1 MEGGAMPALRRIQSS
16 FRELSILALVFFIY
30 AFVCIVQPRFFS
42 AAAVINIFLF
52 FPYLLLVALGE
63 MIEIISRNVD
73 LSLGAILGF
82 AAYLV
87 GLLFGANPEFPIVL
101 GILIA
106 VGTGAFLGLVNGTI
120 VTVFK
125 IPSVI
130 VTLGTMNLY
139 RGIIFYA
146 NGGRLIEN
154 YKIPRALIRLS
165 QINASAIGIPYSIL
179 IALVAALLFAFFLRK
194 ARIGRAIYAAG
205 SNPRAAE
212 TRGISLKKI
221 NILVFVIAGALSGFA
236 GIIFMSRIGF
246 VDPGSA
252 GRGLEFTAIAAVVIG
267 GCSMGGG
274 VGTTLGTVIGCLLL
288 GVINNAISIT
298 GISGYWQEAIYGF
311 IIIVAVIADNYI
323 KRGLGGSEPGLK
335 RKGNNPGMTGAA
347 GEALPGGGNNRA

>member
-1 MEGGAMPALRRIQSS
+1 MPVLRHIRSN
-16 FRELSILALVFFIY
+16 FRELSILVLVFFIY
-30 AFVCIVQPRFFS
+30 AVVCVIQPRFFS
-42 AAAVINIFLF
+42 VQAIISILLF

-73 LSLGAILGF
+73 LSLGSILCF
-82 AAYLV
+82 AGYLV
-87 GLLFGANPEFPIVL
+87 GLIFSANPEFPIIL
-101 GILIA
+101 SILIA
-106 VGTGAFLGLVNGTI
+106 VGIGAFLGLFNGVI
-120 VTVFK
+120 VTAFK

-130 VTLGTMNLY
+130 VTLGTMYLY
-139 RGIIFYA
+139 RGIIFYT

-165 QINASAIGIPYSIL
+165 QVNASIIGIPYSIL
-179 IALVAALLFAFFLRK
+179 IALAVALLVAFFLR
-194 ARIGRAIYAAG
+194 RLRLGRTIYAAG

-212 TRGISLKKI
+212 TRGISLNKI

-236 GIIFMSRIGF
+236 SMIFMSRIGF
-246 VDPGSA
+246 MDPGSA

-274 VGTTLGTVIGCLLL
+274 VGTTLGTVIGCLML

-311 IIIVAVIADNYI
+311 IIILSVIADNYI
-323 KRGLGGSEPGLK
+323 KRGLGGSKIL
-335 RKGNNPGMTGAA
+335 RKGNGPVVT
-347 GEALPGGGNNRA
+347 GGGESHV

>member
-1 MEGGAMPALRRIQSS
+1 MPVLQHIRSS
-16 FRELSILALVFFIY
+16 FRELSILILVFLIY
-30 AFVCIVQPRFFS
+30 AVVCIIQPRFLS
-42 AAAVINIFLF
+42 LQAIINILLF

-73 LSLGAILGF
+73 LSLGSILCF
-82 AAYLV
+82 AGYTV
-87 GLLFGANPEFPIVL
+87 GMIFGANPEFPILL

-106 VGTGAFLGLVNGTI
+106 IGIGASLGLLNGI
-120 VTVFK
+120 VVTAFK

-130 VTLGTMNLY
+130 VTLGTMYLY
-139 RGIIFYA
+139 RGVIFYA

-165 QINASAIGIPYSIL
+165 QVNASVIGVPYSII
-179 IALVAALLFAFFLRK
+179 IALAAALLVAFFLR
-194 ARIGRAIYAAG
+194 RLRLGRDIYAAG
-205 SNPRAAE
+205 SNPKAAE
-212 TRGISLKKI
+212 TRGISLNKI

-236 GIIFMSRIGF
+236 SMIFMSRIGF
-246 VDPGSA
+246 MDPGSA

-274 VGTTLGTVIGCLLL
+274 VGTTLGTVIGCLML

-311 IIIVAVIADNYI
+311 IIILSVIADNYI
-323 KRGLGGSEPGLK
+323 KRGLGGSK
-335 RKGNNPGMTGAA
+335 MTRKENSPVTA
-347 GEALPGGGNNRA
+347 GGGKSRA

>member
-1 MEGGAMPALRRIQSS
+1 
-16 FRELSILALVFFIY
+16 
-30 AFVCIVQPRFFS
+30 
-42 AAAVINIFLF
+42 LF
-52 FPYLLLVALGE
+52 FPYLLMVALGE

-73 LSLGAILGF
+73 LSLGAILCF
-82 AAYLV
+82 AGYVV
-87 GLLFGANPEFPIVL
+87 GLIFSANPEFPILL
-101 GILIA
+101 GIIIA
-106 VGTGAFLGLVNGTI
+106 VGIGAFLGLLNGTV

-130 VTLGTMNLY
+130 VTLGTMYLY

-146 NGGRLIEN
+146 NGGRIIEN

-165 QINASAIGIPYSIL
+165 QINASVIGVPYSII
-179 IALVAALLFAFFLRK
+179 IALAAAALVAFFLR
-194 ARIGRAIYAAG
+194 RLRLGRDIYATG

-236 GIIFMSRIGF
+236 SMIFMSRIGF
-246 VDPGSA
+246 MDPGSA

-311 IIIVAVIADNYI
+311 IIILSVIADNYI
-323 KRGLGGSEPGLK
+323 KKGLGGPKLL
-335 RKGNNPGMTGAA
+335 RKGNAPVTAEG
-347 GEALPGGGNNRA
+347 GEKGV

>member
-1 MEGGAMPALRRIQSS
+1 MPVLRHIRSS

-30 AFVCIVQPRFFS
+30 IIVCIIQPRFFS
-42 AAAVINIFLF
+42 AQALINILLF
-52 FPYLLLVALGE
+52 FPYLLLIALGE

-73 LSLGAILGF
+73 LSLGSILCF
-82 AAYLV
+82 AGYLV
-87 GLLFGANPEFPIVL
+87 GSIFGANPEFPIAL
-101 GILIA
+101 GMVTA
-106 VGTGAFLGLVNGTI
+106 VGIGAFLGLLNGAV

-130 VTLGTMNLY
+130 VTLGTMYLY

-146 NGGRLIEN
+146 GGGKIIEN
-154 YKIPRALIRLS
+154 YKIPRSLIRLS
-165 QINASAIGIPYSIL
+165 QINASVIGIPYSVI
-179 IALVAALLFAFFLRK
+179 IALAAAVLVAFFLR
-194 ARIGRAIYAAG
+194 RLRLGREIYAAG

-221 NILVFVIAGALSGFA
+221 NILVFVIAGSLSGFA
-236 GIIFMSRIGF
+236 SMIFMSRIGF
-246 VDPGSA
+246 MDPGSA

-274 VGTTLGTVIGCLLL
+274 VGTTLGTVIGCLML

-311 IIIVAVIADNYI
+311 IIILSVVADNYI
-323 KRGLGGSEPGLK
+323 KRGLSGPKLPQKE
-335 RKGNNPGMTGAA
+335 NNPERE
-347 GEALPGGGNNRA
+347 GEGESRA

>member
-1 MEGGAMPALRRIQSS
+1 MPVLRHIRSN
-16 FRELSILALVFFIY
+16 FRELSILILVFLIY
-30 AFVCIVQPRFFS
+30 AVVCIIQPRFLS
-42 AAAVINIFLF
+42 VQAVINILLF

-73 LSLGAILGF
+73 LSLGSILCF
-82 AAYLV
+82 AGYLV
-87 GLLFGANPEFPIVL
+87 GLIFAANPEFPILL
-101 GILIA
+101 GIVIA
-106 VGTGAFLGLVNGTI
+106 IGIGAFLGFLNGI
-120 VTVFK
+120 VVTAFK

-139 RGIIFYA
+139 RGVIFYA

-165 QINASAIGIPYSIL
+165 QVNASVIGIPYSII
-179 IALVAALLFAFFLRK
+179 IALAAALLVAFFLR
-194 ARIGRAIYAAG
+194 RLRLGRNVYAAG

-212 TRGISLKKI
+212 TRGISLNKI

-236 GIIFMSRIGF
+236 SMIFMSRIGF
-246 VDPGSA
+246 MDPGSA

-274 VGTTLGTVIGCLLL
+274 VGTTLGTVIGCLML

-311 IIIVAVIADNYI
+311 IIILSVIADNYI
-323 KRGLGGSEPGLK
+323 KQGLGGSKTPQ
-335 RKGNNPGMTGAA
+335 KGNSPVTA
-347 GEALPGGGNNRA
+347 GGGEGRA

>member
-1 MEGGAMPALRRIQSS
+1 
-16 FRELSILALVFFIY
+16 
-30 AFVCIVQPRFFS
+30 
-42 AAAVINIFLF
+42 LF

-82 AAYLV
+82 AGYAV
-87 GLLFGANPEFPIVL
+87 GLIFGANPEFPILL
-101 GILIA
+101 GIVIA
-106 VGTGAFLGLVNGTI
+106 IGIGAFLGLVNGVI
-120 VTVFK
+120 VTAFK

-130 VTLGTMNLY
+130 VTLGTMYLY
-139 RGIIFYA
+139 RGVIFYA

-165 QINASAIGIPYSIL
+165 QVNASVIGIPYSII
-179 IALVAALLFAFFLRK
+179 IALAAAVLVAFFLR
-194 ARIGRAIYAAG
+194 RLRLGRDIYAAG
-205 SNPRAAE
+205 SNPKAAE

-236 GIIFMSRIGF
+236 SMIFMSRIGF
-246 VDPGSA
+246 MDPGSA

-311 IIIVAVIADNYI
+311 IIILSVIADNYI
-323 KRGLGGSEPGLK
+323 KKGLGGSKLS
-335 RKGNNPGMTGAA
+335 RKENNPVTTT
-347 GEALPGGGNNRA
+347 GGGENRA

>member
-1 MEGGAMPALRRIQSS
+1 
-16 FRELSILALVFFIY
+16 
-30 AFVCIVQPRFFS
+30 
-42 AAAVINIFLF
+42 
-52 FPYLLLVALGE
+52 

-82 AAYLV
+82 AGYLV
-87 GLLFGANPEFPIVL
+87 GLIFGANPEFPIFL

-106 VGTGAFLGLVNGTI
+106 IGIGALLGLLNGVI
-120 VTVFK
+120 VTAFK

-130 VTLGTMNLY
+130 VTLGTMYLY
-139 RGIIFYA
+139 RGVIFYA

-165 QINASAIGIPYSIL
+165 QVNASVIGVPYSII
-179 IALVAALLFAFFLRK
+179 IALAFALLVAFFLR
-194 ARIGRAIYAAG
+194 RLRLGRDIYAAG
-205 SNPRAAE
+205 NNPRAAE

-221 NILVFVIAGALSGFA
+221 NILVFVLAGALSGFA
-236 GIIFMSRIGF
+236 SMIFMSRIGF
-246 VDPGSA
+246 MDPGSA

-311 IIIVAVIADNYI
+311 IIILSVIADNYI
-323 KRGLGGSEPGLK
+323 KKGLGGSKMP
-335 RKGNNPGMTGAA
+335 RKGNSPVTTTG
-347 GEALPGGGNNRA
+347 GESRA

>member
-1 MEGGAMPALRRIQSS
+1 MI
-16 FRELSILALVFFIY
+16 
-30 AFVCIVQPRFFS
+30 QPRFFS
-42 AAAVINIFLF
+42 VQAIINILLF

-73 LSLGAILGF
+73 LSLGSILCF
-82 AAYLV
+82 AGYLL
-87 GLLFGANPEFPIVL
+87 GLIFSVNPEFPLLL
-101 GILIA
+101 GMVIA
-106 VGTGAFLGLVNGTI
+106 IGIGALLGLLNGTI

-130 VTLGTMNLY
+130 VTLGTMYLY
-139 RGIIFYA
+139 RGVIFYA

-154 YKIPRALIRLS
+154 YKIPRTLIRLS
-165 QINASAIGIPYSIL
+165 QVNASVIGIPYSII
-179 IALVAALLFAFFLRK
+179 IALAVALLVAFFLR
-194 ARIGRAIYAAG
+194 RLRLGRDIYAAG
-205 SNPRAAE
+205 SNPKAAE

-236 GIIFMSRIGF
+236 SMIFMSRIGF
-246 VDPGSA
+246 MDPGSA

-274 VGTTLGTVIGCLLL
+274 VGTTLGTVIGCLML

-311 IIIVAVIADNYI
+311 IIILSVIADNYL
-323 KRGLGGSEPGLK
+323 KKGLGGSKAL
-335 RKGNNPGMTGAA
+335 RKENNPATAA
-347 GEALPGGGNNRA
+347 GGESRA

>member
-1 MEGGAMPALRRIQSS
+1 MEKGMIQAAKHIKASY
-16 FRELSILALVFFIY
+16 RELSILGLVIVIY
-30 AFVCIVQPRFFS
+30 AIVCFIQPRFFS
-42 AAAVINIFLF
+42 IAAIINIFLF
-52 FPYLLLVALGE
+52 FPYLLLIALGE

-73 LSLGAILGF
+73 LSLGAILCF
-82 AAYLV
+82 AGYTV
-87 GLLFGANPEFPIVL
+87 GLIFAANPEFPILL

-106 VGTGAFLGLVNGTI
+106 VGIGAALGLLNGTI

-139 RGIIFYA
+139 RGVIFYV
-146 NGGRLIEN
+146 NGGKLIEN
-154 YKIPRALIRLS
+154 FKIPKALLRLS
-165 QINASAIGIPYSIL
+165 QANASVVGIPYSVI
-179 IALVAALLFAFFLRK
+179 IALAAAALVAFFLRR
-194 ARIGRAIYAAG
+194 ARIGREIYAAG
-205 SNPRAAE
+205 SNPKAAE

-236 GIIFMSRIGF
+236 GMIFMSRIGF
-246 VDPGSA
+246 MDPGSA

-274 VGTTLGTVIGCLLL
+274 VGTTMGAVIGCVML

-311 IIIVAVIADNYI
+311 IIVLSVIADNYI
-323 KRGLGGSEPGLK
+323 KKLAARGGK
-335 RKGNNPGMTGAA
+335 TGD
-347 GEALPGGGNNRA
+347 

>member
-1 MEGGAMPALRRIQSS
+1 MPVLKQIRTS
-16 FRELSILALVFFIY
+16 FRELSILVLVVFIY
-30 AFVCIVQPRFFS
+30 AVVCIIQPRFFS
-42 AAAVINIFLF
+42 AQALINILLF

-82 AAYLV
+82 AGYLV
-87 GLLFGANPEFPIVL
+87 GLIFGANPEFPIFL

-106 VGTGAFLGLVNGTI
+106 IGIGAFLGLVNGFI
-120 VTVFK
+120 VTSFK

-130 VTLGTMNLY
+130 VTLGTMYLY
-139 RGIIFYA
+139 RGVIFYA

-165 QINASAIGIPYSIL
+165 QVNASVIGIPYSII
-179 IALVAALLFAFFLRK
+179 IALAIALLVAFFLR
-194 ARIGRAIYAAG
+194 RVRLGRDIYAAG
-205 SNPRAAE
+205 SNPKAAE
-212 TRGISLKKI
+212 TRGINLNKI

-236 GIIFMSRIGF
+236 SMIFMSRIGF
-246 VDPGSA
+246 MDPGSA

-274 VGTTLGTVIGCLLL
+274 VGTTLGTVIGCLML

-311 IIIVAVIADNYI
+311 IIILSVIADNYI
-323 KRGLGGSEPGLK
+323 KQGLGGSK
-335 RKGNNPGMTGAA
+335 MTRKETNPVTA
-347 GEALPGGGNNRA
+347 GGGKSRA